1 MMPAPTLAPSQAL
14 QNISALMRSRARQ
27 AGTEATMSRSFIT
40 PVVPSAKRISW
51 PESGA

>member
-14 QNISALMRSRARQ
+14 RNISALMRSRARQ
-27 AGTEATMSRSFIT
+27 AGIEATMSRIFIT
-40 PVVPSAKRISW
+40 PAVPSAKRISW